1 MKEGDKSSLL
11 PAPSHPSIGV
21 TLRDGLETCRLLFLL
36 RYTNFDSGV
45 RSSSSPQTAA
55 EHVKFERVI
64 RITNL
69 CAAITVRPRS
79 LPNGVPVV
87 LDRLSR
93 IAVLQ
98 SRFHTPIVESPRPRC
113 AFECT
118 FHFPRGAGLRGRF
131 TFKAPLTTPLKG
143 IDVDKG

>member
-1 MKEGDKSSLL
+1 MGEVEEDVKEGDKSSLL

-98 SRFHTPIVESPRPRC
+98 SRFHTPIVESPDHDALLSAPSTSLGERDFGGSSRSK
-113 AFECT
+113 
-118 FHFPRGAGLRGRF
+118 LRSQ
-131 TFKAPLTTPLKG
+131 LL
-143 IDVDKG
+143 